1 MATYIELVNKT
12 IRNAGVELDELTS
25 GNFASP
31 SDPMYVRFKEWV
43 ADAWFDE
50 QLSRKDWEFTQKI
63 GQMDIRPRIL
73 IKDGDRAT
81 APPVDSV
88 FEGDTSSLEITV
100 KAVTLLSGSWSA
112 GTAEAILDLD
122 TLTSNNY
129 VFGETFDESDPTP
142 ANVDVFKIKWYGTY
156 DLITD
161 TTDSYE
167 VNKSSFY
174 ILDPETGADRR
185 RLRWVSYE
193 EFQNLANQHVGYFG
207 VPVAITETPDGTYD
221 LYPRPNKQYRIT
233 YTYTTVPQLLDDE
246 TDEPVAP
253 VEYHD
258 VIVWRALMNYADYDE
273 KPQVFAR
280 AERRY
285 NLYKNRLNVNKLP
298 ELKWGANRY
307 DECQF

>member
-73 IKDGDRAT
+73 IKDGDRSV

-88 FEGDTSSLEITV
+88 FEGDTSNLEITV
-100 KAVTLLSGSWSA
+100 KAATLLSGSWSA

-298 ELKWGANRY
+298 ETKWGANRY